1 MYIYIYK
8 YTHIYIC
15 ITLCVTVCVCVW
27 ALFCFIS
34 AGLPPWKLVASGDAS
49 GCWNFVVFPSD
60 FITCIY
66 LTGLFL
72 FFFFL
77 SLSLSLF
84 LFSFFRF
91 IAFQRISSHFIAFH
105 RILSHFITIHRI
117 SIFVFSCSFSVP
129 IVDLYAA
136 GINFNCV
143 VNSVSNGP
151 LSNVMERQF
160 RRGIDA
166 RARARGPSVPR
177 AEEGRSAPAGVAI
190 SRKRA
195 SRS

>member
-1 MYIYIYK
+1 MYNSV
-8 YTHIYIC
+8 C
-15 ITLCVTVCVCVW
+15 NCVCVCVSII
-27 ALFCFIS
+27 LFYFGGVAAVEIGGFGWRLWLLKLCCFP
-34 AGLPPWKLVASGDAS
+34 LR
-49 GCWNFVVFPSD
+49 FY
-60 FITCIY
+60 Y
-66 LTGLFL
+66 LYLFNWL
-72 FFFFL
+72 IPFFFFL

-84 LFSFFRF
+84 LFFPFFRF

-195 SRS
+195 SSS